1 VIWPFRE
8 LLEKKKHFRFSDA
21 LRICVIE
28 LSKVQDSM
36 PRNDTDAWALFLKNP
51 NNSYKEKIMETFP
64 EIKDIYSKL
73 ELFSSDR
80 VKRDEY
86 EAREKVM
93 RDSFAF
99 KIEFIEEGREK
110 GRKEGREEG
119 RKEGREEGEAKG
131 KAAIIQTLLLT
142 QTREQV
148 CKMLNISVQQLDQLM
163 DFVTK

>member
-1 VIWPFRE
+1 
-8 LLEKKKHFRFSDA
+8 
-21 LRICVIE
+21 
-28 LSKVQDSM
+28 
-36 PRNDTDAWALFLKNP
+36 
-51 NNSYKEKIMETFP
+51 METFP

-86 EAREKVM
+86 EAREKAM

-99 KIEFIEEGREK
+99 KIEAEEEGRAK
-110 GRKEGREEG
+110 GREE
-119 RKEGREEGEAKG
+119 G

-148 CKMLNISVQQLDQLM
+148 CKMLSLSIQELERLINSVE
-163 DFVTK
+163 K

>member
-1 VIWPFRE
+1 
-8 LLEKKKHFRFSDA
+8 
-21 LRICVIE
+21 
-28 LSKVQDSM
+28 M

-80 VKRDEY
+80 AKRDEY

-99 KIEFIEEGREK
+99 KIEAIEEGREK
-110 GRKEGREEG
+110 GRK
-119 RKEGREEGEAKG
+119 EGEAKG

-148 CKMLNISVQQLDQLM
+148 CKMLNISVQQLEQLM
-163 DFVTK
+163 DSVNVKK

>member
-1 VIWPFRE
+1 
-8 LLEKKKHFRFSDA
+8 
-21 LRICVIE
+21 
-28 LSKVQDSM
+28 M
-36 PRNDTDAWALFLKNP
+36 PRNDTHAWALFLKNP

-86 EAREKVM
+86 EAREKAM

-99 KIEFIEEGREK
+99 KIEAEEEGRAK
-110 GRKEGREEG
+110 GREEG
-119 RKEGREEGEAKG
+119 RKEGREEG

-148 CKMLNISVQQLDQLM
+148 CKTLSLSIQELERLINSVKKQELERLINS
-163 DFVTK
+163 VKK